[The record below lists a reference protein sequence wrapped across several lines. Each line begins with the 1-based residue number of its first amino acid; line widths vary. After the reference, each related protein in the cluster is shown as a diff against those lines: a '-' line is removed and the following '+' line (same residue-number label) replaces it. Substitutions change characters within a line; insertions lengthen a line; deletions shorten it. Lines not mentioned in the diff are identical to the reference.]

1 MKPIK
6 LISYLALILTVIPAV
21 LFAAG
26 MLGDAPMK
34 LTMLVGT
41 VLWFATAPRWLHG
54 GES

>member
-1 MKPIK
+1 MKLFPA
-6 LISYLALILTVIPAV
+6 LSMLALALTIVPAI

-34 LTMLVGT
+34 LSMVLGT
-41 VLWFATAPRWLHG
+41 ILWFATAPKWLHG

>member
-1 MKPIK
+1 MKLFPA
-6 LISYLALILTVIPAV
+6 LSMLALALTVVPAI

-34 LTMLVGT
+34 LSMVVGT
-41 VLWFATAPRWLHG
+41 ILWFATAPKWLHG